1 MITSLDDLI
10 KQGSVIQKDSVDI
23 TYLFREIAVTTRD
36 AAVFQ
41 MFAKN
46 DGVLIEYFR
55 SISRQLQNG

>member
-46 DGVLIEYFR
+46 DGVLDRIF
-55 SISRQLQNG
+55 S